1 MYEGP
6 IEGFDWDEDRIHK
19 EIDHYL
25 EQLKGGLP
33 DRDDLQ
39 FWVYYKEPQSIE
51 LNQRLALY
59 RIRASEEE
67 MRNLEDAEL
76 RRKCPSLEDEH
87 YFVLYENHLDWYFD
101 PVYCKFARL
110 QDYQRIVLRDYGEY
124 EEWEDYRRTCNSL
137 EGDQQF
143 VQFWDDLQ
151 KKTKWLIECV
161 KADRCVE
168 YLWTVRFET
177 SWLNYYVEFFLTIV
191 FPGKTDF
198 KEALRKVYEG
208 GKHYPLSSSELK
220 RELDGLDSDGIS
232 VPGLCKE
239 VTKPALLKLV
249 ERLLKAR
256 PILTHKTYYDYA
268 KKKLEIAKEIGL
280 IMPY

>member
-59 RIRASEEE
+59 RIRAYEEE

-76 RRKCPSLEDEH
+76 RRKCPSLKDEH

-124 EEWEDYRRTCNSL
+124 EEWEDYRRTCNTL

-151 KKTKWLIECV
+151 KKTK
-161 KADRCVE
+161 E

-177 SWLNYYVEFFLTIV
+177 SWLNYYVEFFLTIWKLV

-232 VPGLCKE
+232 VPGF
-239 VTKPALLKLV
+239 VQ
-249 ERLLKAR
+249 RS
-256 PILTHKTYYDYA
+256 ILTHKTYYDYA